1 MNVNRRSLNK
11 KKKKKLFSKFIFE
24 MGVRNCSGP
33 VRNKTNV
40 NVNVR
45 YIFSKFNFEME
56 SRTIYFGILLKKKL
70 TFSFFSTS
78 PFFSCIVAECWTNL
92 QFCPKIW
99 WSFLC
104 NKKVIIKFANLEIIA
119 KNCLKKLNKS
129 AFICVFS
136 ENCRFLLKKM
146 AVCKFADC
154 RRFVKKIDKKKR
166 QFAKF
171 RYSAQKISRW

>member
-1 MNVNRRSLNK
+1 
-11 KKKKKLFSKFIFE
+11 
-24 MGVRNCSGP
+24 
-33 VRNKTNV
+33 
-40 NVNVR
+40 
-45 YIFSKFNFEME
+45 ME

-136 ENCRFLLKKM
+136 ENCRFLLKKN
-146 AVCKFADC
+146 DSLQIC
-154 RRFVKKIDKKKR
+154 RLPQNCKKKWQKKSGNLQNLQIAADLR
-166 QFAKF
+166 TKKF
-171 RYSAQKISRW
+171 PDDPN